1 MKVTKKLSFNNQG
14 VSILVEYIVIAGIL
28 TIFMF
33 FITVQLNDTFID
45 IPTKIVMQNQFEDIG
60 NQITAKMVDVALV
73 APESGSV
80 NVKLYM
86 PYSIGDHDYRAGFI
100 QSEGDY
106 VLEIR
111 ANEIDKVAILP
122 IGNIGLQVIPE
133 GYTFSLDIENELS
146 YTSSSHLM
154 PTAVA
159 LAYPTTSKTNSSITF
174 DMTYSTGEGNLHFE
188 WNFGD
193 GNIYSGQYDP
203 SDPESALIQHSYS
216 SEGNYSAILTVTDD
230 SGYSDVD
237 TINITIIPNNP
248 DPFLF
253 ADKYVIPDNAEP
265 NEPIKIVIFLKGG
278 GIAQTSRQLSAIHLI
293 DTSGSMDPDYYSGG
307 YSQYTTTSSSVSPSK
322 WEGNVTVDSS
332 FKRMRIRAQSSS
344 EDIDL
349 WVKSPDS
356 DFARAQYI
364 GSGYE
369 TYYVFNPQDGLW
381 DIVVVADY
389 PTGSDSVTVTI
400 QKKTSRSWWAPWKNV
415 ATYNFVLP
423 ANAETYNLTLPNVE
437 NFMIEV
443 SPFNG
448 SKLIHYWVEHGSI
461 SGPYS
466 PSNDYETSNTN
477 GDYTIY
483 FVGDFPYGSQEFNVN
498 TYIAKIDAAKIA
510 AKSFNSYLSSSDRIG
525 VAYFNGTGWGGR
537 TPKYE
542 VVQTLTNNFNNANNS
557 IDSLAAYGGTP
568 MGAGIYIAKEEL
580 ELRSPVNTA
589 PVIILLS
596 DGNPT
601 LTSWGSVNTD
611 AAIQEAV
618 DNATDAKSTVINGE
632 NILIYT
638 IGFGGDA
645 NETLLKEIASS
656 PSYYFYAATSE
667 ELQSIYNQIAREL
680 KEKAAQ
686 NVTITDV
693 LPDGIEL
700 TTPPTG
706 ANITYEGGI
715 TTLQWNVSA
724 IMINQTWTVT
734 FYVTPEEEGIHET
747 NVYGLSNVTYM
758 PYPFSAVPFNTI
770 YLPSGEVRVE
780 SLVNER
786 VELS

>member
-1 MKVTKKLSFNNQG
+1 MKAMRKSSFNDRG
-14 VSILVEYIVIAGIL
+14 ASILVEYIVIAGIL

-33 FITVQLNDTFID
+33 FITVQLNDTFIN
-45 IPTKIVMQNQFEDIG
+45 IPTKIVMKNQFEDIG

-73 APESGSV
+73 APESGNV

-86 PYSIGDHDYRAGFI
+86 PYSIGDHDYQAGFI

-111 ANEIDKVAILP
+111 ANEIDKVEILP
-122 IGNIGLQVIPE
+122 IGNIGLQVMPE
-133 GYTFSLDIENELS
+133 GYTFSLDVENELS

-159 LAYPTTSKTNSSITF
+159 LAYPTTSRTNSTVTF
-174 DMTYSTGEGNLHFE
+174 DMTYSTGEGNLRFE
-188 WNFGD
+188 WDFGD
-193 GNIYSGQYDP
+193 GDTYTGQYDP
-203 SDPESALIQHSYS
+203 SDPNSALIRHNYTSV
-216 SEGNYSAILTVTDD
+216 GNYSAILTVTDD

-265 NEPIKIVIFLKGG
+265 NEPVKIVIFMKGG
-278 GIAQTSRQLSAIHLI
+278 GITQTSRQLSAVHLI

-307 YSQYTTTSSSVSPSK
+307 YSQYTSSSSSVSPSK
-322 WEGNVTVDSS
+322 WEGNVTVDNS

-369 TYYVFNPQDGLW
+369 TYYVSNPQDGLW
-381 DIVVVADY
+381 EIVVVADY
-389 PTGSDSVTVTI
+389 PTGSDAVTVTI
-400 QKKTSRSWWAPWKNV
+400 EKKTSPRWWAPWQNV
-415 ATYNFVLP
+415 ATYNFLLS
-423 ANAETYNLTLPNVE
+423 ANAEMYNLTLPNVE
-437 NFMIEV
+437 NFMIEI
-443 SPFNG
+443 SPYNG
-448 SKLIHYWVEHGSI
+448 SKLVHYWVEHGSM

-466 PSNDYETSNTN
+466 QSSDFEASNTN
-477 GDYTIY
+477 GNYSIY
-483 FVGDFPYGSQEFNVN
+483 FVGDFPYGNQEFNIN

-510 AKSFNSYLSSSDRIG
+510 SKSFNSYMTVTDRVG
-525 VAYFNGTGWGGR
+525 VAYFNGSGWGGR
-537 TPKYE
+537 TPQYD

-557 IDSLAAYGGTP
+557 IDSLGAYGGTP

-580 ELRSPVNTA
+580 EIRSPSNSA
-589 PVIILLS
+589 SVIILLS

-601 LTSWGSVNTD
+601 LTSWGSVDTE
-611 AAIQEAV
+611 AAIQEAI

-632 NILIYT
+632 NVLIYT
-638 IGFGGDA
+638 IGFGSDA
-645 NETLLKEIASS
+645 NETLLKEIATS
-656 PSYYFYAATSE
+656 PSYYFFAATSE

-693 LPDGIEL
+693 LPEGIEL
-700 TTPPTG
+700 TSPPTG

-715 TTLQWNVSA
+715 TTLQWNISA
-724 IMINQTWTVT
+724 IMINQTWTVS
-734 FYVTPEEEGIHET
+734 FYVTPEEEGLHET
-747 NVYGLSNVTYM
+747 NVYGLSNVTYL

-780 SLVNER
+780 NLVNER